1 MAQPRRCTRGLRLDR
16 RGPRSRQGL
25 ERPDDAPDSHRRLHH
40 RPEGRDLRRHGEGR
54 DAAARGRRPRAARD
68 EPFLERA
75 RQRALHR
82 CSRGGQREAAG
93 PEKENLFQEDEEEEM
108 KRAVG
113 VIGLGIMG
121 SAMAA
126 NLARA
131 GFVVYGYDIVAS
143 RRAGKRCRSAGVV
156 ASKAPIVITSL
167 PSAEAL
173 HEVAE
178 QLKGAIVVE
187 TSTLPIDDKLKA
199 REVVGKTLL
208 DCTLSG
214 TGAQARAKDL
224 VVYASGDQKVF
235 KSVKK
240 VLDGFSRAH
249 YYLGEFGNGSKMK
262 FVANLL
268 VAIHNVSAAEA
279 FVLGMKAGLDAR
291 TIYRVAGDGAGTSR
305 MFQVRGPQMVAGN
318 YEDATMKVEV
328 WQKDMKIIGE
338 YATKLGVPTPLF
350 NASAAIYTAAMAQG
364 FEKQDTA
371 AVCAVLEAMAN
382 ASRRGRS
389 SRRST

>member
-1 MAQPRRCTRGLRLDR
+1 MAQPRRCARGVRLDR
-16 RGPRSRQGL
+16 GGPRCRQAL

-40 RPEGRDLRRHGEGR
+40 RAEGRDLRRHGEGR
-54 DAAARGRRPRAARD
+54 DAAARGRHPRAARD

-82 CSRGGQREAAG
+82 CSRAGQCEAAG
-93 PEKENLFQEDEEEEM
+93 PEKESPLQEDEEEEM

-143 RRAGKRCRSAGVV
+143 RRAGKRCRSAGEV

-173 HEVAE
+173 HEVAK

-208 DCTLSG
+208 DCPLSG
-214 TGAQARAKDL
+214 TGAQARTKDL

-235 KSVKK
+235 KSARQ

-305 MFQVRGPQMVAGN
+305 MFQVRGPQRS
-318 YEDATMKVEV
+318 EEHTSEL
-328 WQKDMKIIGE
+328 QS
-338 YATKLGVPTPLF
+338 PLH
-350 NASAAIYTAAMAQG
+350 
-364 FEKQDTA
+364 
-371 AVCAVLEAMAN
+371 LL
-382 ASRRGRS
+382 SRPL
-389 SRRST
+389 